1 MLAQA
6 PVDHLLNQ
14 VVGDQ
19 LAGDDDA
26 ADLGAHLGVV
36 PDVPAEASF
45 AVETQPVARAA
56 SGLSPPGCGLTVFT
70 TMISDSIAL
79 KACPS
84 TASWIT
90 SLLGGAPRLSS

>member
-36 PDVPAEASF
+36 LDVPAEASF

-56 SGLSPPGCGLTVFT
+56 SGLSPLGAGLRC
-70 TMISDSIAL
+70 S
-79 KACPS
+79 
-84 TASWIT
+84 
-90 SLLGGAPRLSS
+90 PR